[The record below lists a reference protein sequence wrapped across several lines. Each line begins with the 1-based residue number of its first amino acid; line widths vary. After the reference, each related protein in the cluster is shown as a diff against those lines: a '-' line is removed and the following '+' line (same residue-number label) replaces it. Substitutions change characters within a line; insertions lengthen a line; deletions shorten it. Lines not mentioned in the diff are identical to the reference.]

1 MPAIAAAVLWGA
13 SAIVGSGL
21 YLDSTSMA
29 DGPDA
34 AGELA
39 LVGAPGSFR
48 VIMTRNLW
56 VLSINVAGVAS
67 LGISTIGS
75 VVANGLQAGMVLAQ
89 AYREGLDPRSF
100 VAVTLPHGIELVA
113 LWLAA
118 AVGFLGPRL
127 TLSLVRN
134 GRLPA
139 APRPET
145 LALVALGLA
154 GLIIVA
160 AALEAAISLPM
171 AERLR
176 SAAFEIGT

>member
-1 MPAIAAAVLWGA
+1 
-13 SAIVGSGL
+13 
-21 YLDSTSMA
+21 
-29 DGPDA
+29 
-34 AGELA
+34 
-39 LVGAPGSFR
+39 
-48 VIMTRNLW
+48 MTRNLW